1 MLRLTMISIDQ
12 KKKNLLEKLSHALLE
27 FLGLFLVSS
36 YGILLDYLILF
47 VSIFFFF
54 LVLFATEILVLL

>member
-54 LVLFATEILVLL
+54 FLFATEILVLL